1 MGSDVDG
8 AVHRSLDAW
17 QNVADIEFQIEN
29 SDLQSVSPSGTGDSV
44 SLITIAQTP
53 ENLLFFSKDAD
64 SASAKT
70 RIFYNAKGFIT
81 EADIVLNPFQQ
92 FSTDGTF
99 GTYDLES
106 TLTHEIGHL
115 LGLHHSGVLGATMLD
130 SFGKNGVFGIRETS
144 PRTLAESDIASI
156 REIYGPNH
164 ENVDCCSKISGK
176 LTAET
181 GRAAKN
187 LLVWAEDTETGRVAA
202 EVETAGDGSFRFGA
216 LPAGNYSFFWKSKDP
231 AASLGIGEL
240 GRVSVEKAERKVL
253 NPKIVFESSGI
264 AVRHIGFNGQLAD
277 FAVPLE
283 AGRSYI
289 VYLGGKNLN
298 SQSLRIDFRSPF
310 LNVSQKSIVNLD
322 YGDDISVVSFEVN
335 VDPKTP
341 AGDYSIFVTSKDG
354 SVDCLVGGLTIDE
367 ARNQ

>member
-1 MGSDVDG
+1 MKVFRVTFISAFLLFCLAAVAFGNELPSAPTGPEVQRLRWKNNTIKVAVSTSLTSQNPNIKMGSDVDG

-216 LPAGNYSFFWKSKDP
+216 LPAGNYSF
-231 AASLGIGEL
+231 
-240 GRVSVEKAERKVL
+240 
-253 NPKIVFESSGI
+253 
-264 AVRHIGFNGQLAD
+264 
-277 FAVPLE
+277 
-283 AGRSYI
+283 
-289 VYLGGKNLN
+289 
-298 SQSLRIDFRSPF
+298 
-310 LNVSQKSIVNLD
+310 
-322 YGDDISVVSFEVN
+322 
-335 VDPKTP
+335 
-341 AGDYSIFVTSKDG
+341 
-354 SVDCLVGGLTIDE
+354 
-367 ARNQ
+367 